1 MPHQFS
7 LLQDAYSV
15 PRPGADKKYAM
26 LPAQPHIGVDEA
38 GRGCLAGPV
47 VAGAVLLPQDM
58 DVPALLPGLTDSK
71 KLSARQ
77 RCTLDQA
84 IRRHALAWSLGL
96 SWPWEI
102 DKINILN
109 ATFRAMSRA
118 VTKLN
123 LPCPL
128 GDCHLFID
136 GNHPIRAEHW
146 QQVSSVPLPR
156 QQAVIGGDALVPAIS
171 AASIVAKV
179 FRDKL
184 MSTLDTRYP
193 GYDFALHKGYGTKAH
208 MDALLLKG
216 GCRIHRHSFRG
227 VRPEESHLPLP

>member
-7 LLQDAYSV
+7 LLQDTHTAPFQS
-15 PRPGADKKYAM
+15 GANKSDVWFSQAC
-26 LPAQPHIGVDEA
+26 IGVDEA

-47 VAGAVLLPQDM
+47 VAGAVLLPQGM
-58 DVPALLPGLTDSK
+58 DIPALLPGLTDSK

-77 RCTLDQA
+77 RGILDQA
-84 IRRHALAWSLGL
+84 VRRHALAWCLGL

-118 VTKLN
+118 VTKLR

-128 GDCHLFID
+128 GDCQLFID

-146 QQVSSVPLPR
+146 QRVSSAPLPR
-156 QQAVIGGDALVPAIS
+156 QQAIIGGDALVPAIS

-184 MSTLDTRYP
+184 MSALDIHYP
-193 GYDFALHKGYGTKAH
+193 GYEFAIHKGYGTKAH
-208 MDALLLKG
+208 MEALLRKG
-216 GCRIHRHSFRG
+216 ACRIHRHSFRG
-227 VRPEESHLPLP
+227 VRPVESHLPLP